1 MCPHSSLWCCH
12 CVSIKRWDLERW
24 LGHEGPFLVNDI
36 TCPLEEHSKGSRL
49 FLVLPPSST
58 RGHCSRAPSRW
69 NANILIVDSQ
79 VRGSH
84 TNGAHT
90 KMGHIVFNKSNKV
103 TKFRSS
109 VVVKVDKREAAGP
122 SSVLTLSDGI
132 QRHIC
137 SPWCPSHTEVIT
149 LQVCGP

>member
-1 MCPHSSLWCCH
+1 M
-12 CVSIKRWDLERW
+12 
-24 LGHEGPFLVNDI
+24 NDI

-58 RGHCSRAPSRW
+58 RGHCSRW

-137 SPWCPSHTEVIT
+137 SP
-149 LQVCGP
+149 